1 MVAMLIMLVGLLGLF
16 SSVNMVTKTNVKNQV
31 RDETVQIAEDWMAR
45 FRATPFSAISTTSN
59 SSYPNQHDYA
69 PQSVPS
75 ALRGVAKNYTVSRSA
90 SLLTSGGNSV
100 VLDVK
105 VRWTYKNWSTS
116 HEVVS
121 VRSN

>member
-1 MVAMLIMLVGLLGLF
+1 MVALLIMLVGILGLF
-16 SSVNMVTKTNVKNQV
+16 SSVNMVTKTNLKNQV
-31 RDETVQIAEDWMAR
+31 RDETVQVAEDWMAK
-45 FRATPFSAISTTSN
+45 FRATPFSAISTNT
-59 SSYPNQHDYA
+59 PLTTQHNYA

-90 SLLTSGGNSV
+90 TLLTSGGNSV